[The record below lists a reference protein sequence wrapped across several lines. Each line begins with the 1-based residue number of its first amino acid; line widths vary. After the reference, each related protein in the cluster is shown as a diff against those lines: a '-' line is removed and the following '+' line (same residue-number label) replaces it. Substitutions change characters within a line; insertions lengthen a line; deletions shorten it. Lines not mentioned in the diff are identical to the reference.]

1 MKRDVLEKYRRR
13 RKQEKDKK
21 PMRIETRKSRSRASA
36 RERGLALAENPTQPM
51 MTRAVS
57 LASVPETSE
66 TLARAWRAQLARA
79 RCRRPFMELCAAGI
93 HARLA
98 HVGRP
103 TNGLGAARGRAPAT
117 LARAS
122 DARSGFSG
130 AHAAPESGW
139 ARVEPARAAARG
151 PRFGETQVRSS
162 APERVTHTRTSAA
175 PRGGAARSAAADLAS
190 GGDEGDDDVGSSGRD
205 TTMPFLPRHDF
216 CFTLP
221 WGLFVALCGLAGFVI
236 AGSAKSL
243 AFGGGFGGLLMIL
256 GALSL
261 KKWKRGKGSAL
272 ETILS
277 FGITAALGAMMGKKF
292 AAGASLVPS
301 GVIAIGAACMCL
313 FYISNLVRG
322 GNPPHEPEATPGKEA
337 RKKDE

>member
-1 MKRDVLEKYRRR
+1 
-13 RKQEKDKK
+13 
-21 PMRIETRKSRSRASA
+21 
-36 RERGLALAENPTQPM
+36 
-51 MTRAVS
+51 
-57 LASVPETSE
+57 
-66 TLARAWRAQLARA
+66 
-79 RCRRPFMELCAAGI
+79 MELCAAGT
-93 HARLA
+93 HTRLTR
-98 HVGRP
+98 VGQP
-103 TNGLGAARGRAPAT
+103 THGLEAARRRAPTT
-117 LARAS
+117 LARAA

-130 AHAAPESGW
+130 AQAAAESGR
-139 ARVEPARAAARG
+139 ARVEHARADVARG